1 MATVKSG
8 VNIMRMFSTSTSASQ
23 LVKPKVQ
30 VFGTEGRY
38 AMALYSAA
46 SKKKALN
53 DVERDLNTLSG
64 LLKTDSILREF
75 LFNPL
80 LSKDLKKSAL
90 DSVLK
95 KKQAS
100 PLTANLLNTM
110 TDNGRIQSIESV
122 ASSFSVIMAAE
133 RGEIICEVTTA
144 KELDAPTKK
153 ELETVLKSFVKK
165 GENIQLTLKVDPSL
179 IGGMVVAIGD
189 KYVDMSISSK
199 INKYT
204 ELIQAAV

>member
-1 MATVKSG
+1 MATVRSG

-23 LVKPKVQ
+23 LVKPKIQ

-53 DVERDLNTLSG
+53 DVEKDLNTLSG
-64 LLKTDSILREF
+64 LMKTDLIFREF
-75 LFNPL
+75 LLNPL

-100 PLTANLLNTM
+100 PLTVNLLNTM

-122 ASSFSVIMAAE
+122 ANSFSLIMAAE

-144 KELDAPTKK
+144 KELDAANKK
-153 ELETVLKSFVKK
+153 ELETVLKALVKK

-179 IGGMVVAIGD
+179 IGGMVVSIGD

-199 INKYT
+199 IKKYT
-204 ELIQAAV
+204 DLIQLAV